1 MPWNV
6 VGELTANEVQV
17 RGFHLN
23 QGGTAQFLPC
33 VPEVET
39 DRFPLCGRGV
49 FVCLDE

>member
-6 VGELTANEVQV
+6 AGELTANVVQV
-17 RGFHLN
+17 EIIQLN
-23 QGGTAQFLPC
+23 QGGPAQFEPC

-39 DRFPLCGRGV
+39 DWFPLCGRGV